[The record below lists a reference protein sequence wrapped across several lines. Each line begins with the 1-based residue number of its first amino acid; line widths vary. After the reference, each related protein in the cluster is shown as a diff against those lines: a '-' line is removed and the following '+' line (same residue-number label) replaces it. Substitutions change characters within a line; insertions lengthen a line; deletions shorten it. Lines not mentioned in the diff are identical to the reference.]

1 MPDITPSYGGGTVWT
16 SPPLSENLRRNDGLE
31 LNIPLN
37 AGGYYAIRLG
47 YTVTGS
53 SILPPE
59 VSVEINGAHQFL
71 EAQRVALVQ
80 HWKYETLNFPL
91 NRYGDEVLPSQTML
105 STRLDYTLRDSSSL
119 FREPLLFSLEEGENT
134 VKVTLLSGE
143 ITLHSLE
150 VLSLEAIPAY
160 ARPDADRPKGDFIT
174 IVEA

>member
-1 MPDITPSYGGGTVWT
+1 M
-16 SPPLSENLRRNDGLE
+16 
-31 LNIPLN
+31 NIPLN

-174 IVEA
+174 IVEAEHPSYKSDTTIN